1 MADEVKIQ
9 HTSYQEQVD
18 FLRLSPDQQNLKIF
32 MSSKETNGK
41 IAQAMRDIA
50 DIQRKQDNHDRRIIR
65 LEHWQIGAAAVIAAA
80 IFVGP
85 IVFWALA
92 QQWH

>member
-1 MADEVKIQ
+1 MADEVQ
-9 HTSYQEQVD
+9 HTSYDEQQA
-18 FLRLSPDQQNLKIF
+18 FLHLSPDQQNLKIY

-50 DIQRKQDNHDRRIIR
+50 ELKDTSKAHDRRIIR

-80 IFVGP
+80 IVVGP
-85 IVFWALA
+85 VVFWALA
-92 QQWH
+92 QKWH